1 MSRLV
6 PKRPVPCARNKTMT
20 LIDLP
25 ASDGAMEPAELVI
38 DELVELLAEGRERG
52 YLTADQISEALTDVA
67 LRPDQFKAF
76 IGLAV
81 EQGIEL
87 IEGDETIQG
96 DGHGEAGS
104 AALDLSIQSPSL
116 DPVRLYLREIGQV
129 KLLTA
134 AEEVSL
140 ARRIERQ
147 DMAAKCQLIEANLR
161 LVVSI
166 AKRHVSRGL
175 PLLDLIQ
182 EGNLGLIRA
191 VEKFDYRK
199 GYKFSTY
206 ATWWIRQAI
215 SRALAEQSR
224 TIRIPVHM
232 VDKMNAVRRV
242 QRQLTRELGREAI
255 PDEIAAEMGMRSEKV
270 REILEMG
277 HQPVSLETPVGEEAD
292 SQLGELIADQQ
303 TVGPLEAVIEI
314 VQDDELK
321 QFLAALTY
329 RERAILEL
337 RFGLGEGRP
346 QTLDEIGQSFGV
358 TRERIRQIEAKTL
371 TKLRRRH
378 DAQRLREFLD

>member
-1 MSRLV
+1 M
-6 PKRPVPCARNKTMT
+6 P
-20 LIDLP
+20 IDLP
-25 ASDGAMEPAELVI
+25 TTNGAIELGEPQSDEV
-38 DELVELLAEGRERG
+38 VELLAEGRERG
-52 YLTADQISEALTDVA
+52 CLTADHVAQTLTDA
-67 LRPDQFKAF
+67 DLSPDQLE
-76 IGLAV
+76 GLFELLI

-87 IEGDETIQG
+87 LEGDETLQRG
-96 DGHGEAGS
+96 AHGEVGN
-104 AALDLSIQSPSL
+104 AALDIQSPSL
-116 DPVRLYLREIGQV
+116 DPVRLYLREIGKV
-129 KLLTA
+129 RLLTA

-140 ARRIERQ
+140 ARRIERH
-147 DMAAKCQLIEANLR
+147 DMAAKCRLIEANLR

-166 AKRHVSRGL
+166 AKRHVNRGL
-175 PLLDLIQ
+175 SLQDLIQ

-224 TIRIPVHM
+224 TIRVPVHM
-232 VDKMNAVRRV
+232 VDKMNAVWRV

-277 HQPVSLETPVGEEAD
+277 RQPVSLETPVGEEAD
-292 SQLGELIADQQ
+292 SQLAELLEDKQG
-303 TVGPLEAVIEI
+303 VGPLEAVMEI
-314 VQDDELK
+314 VQDDALK

-329 RERAILEL
+329 RERTILEL
-337 RFGLGEGRP
+337 RFGLGERRP

-358 TRERIRQIEAKTL
+358 SRERIRQIEAKTL
-371 TKLRRRH
+371 TKIRRRH